1 METLLS
7 FVRSYF
13 IFLLLLQIISYLT
26 PKESYKR
33 YVNFFT
39 GALLAAL
46 LLKPVLG
53 FMNKEEPKELRV
65 QMNEVM
71 EELEKIQYEGKEM
84 DMFEI
89 FFMGEDTR

>member
-33 YVNFFT
+33 YANFFT

-71 EELEKIQYEGKEM
+71 EELEKIQSEGKEM